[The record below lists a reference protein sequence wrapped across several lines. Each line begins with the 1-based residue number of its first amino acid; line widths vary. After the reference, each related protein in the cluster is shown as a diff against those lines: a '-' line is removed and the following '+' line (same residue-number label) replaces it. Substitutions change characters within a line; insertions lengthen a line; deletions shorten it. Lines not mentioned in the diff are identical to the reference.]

1 MVEQRILLLLRSLP
15 CCQEPFHWEIE
26 VPARLSIDR
35 NVLQKN
41 GLSLA
46 AKAARAAGAE
56 TRLGE
61 RAESIYQAPSD
72 KGFDGLDFSGVMKDV
87 KGLI

>member
-1 MVEQRILLLLRSLP
+1 M
-15 CCQEPFHWEIE
+15 CC
-26 VPARLSIDR
+26 
-35 NVLQKN
+35 KN

-61 RAESIYQAPSD
+61 RAESIYQAPSE